1 MKKLI
6 LLLLLVCCS
15 ANFTA
20 CGSKTYT
27 IGDIFFFNIYKATE
41 KAVNYDARPLTVVS
55 LGTERKKVESVMGKG
70 QEYPLE
76 GISQA
81 VYYSGGLTVLYE
93 SDVTVLLDYA
103 LDETSLPDTRTKAFS
118 LYKDVNLSSSLED
131 IKSKLGEDF
140 FTLSYASE
148 DVPAQVVYV
157 YEMIN
162 GEYGHQIL
170 PSYSMSNAEQLRA
183 LSGSANVYGIML
195 YVDANARYQ
204 QLYRI
209 KVGKLED
216 ILNFRND

>member
-1 MKKLI
+1 MKKLL

-15 ANFTA
+15 TTFAA

-27 IGDIFFFNIYKATE
+27 VEDIFFFNIYKATE
-41 KAVNYDARPLTVVS
+41 KAINYDARPLSVVS
-55 LGTERKKVESVMGKG
+55 LGTPRKKVESAMGKG
-70 QEYPLE
+70 QAYPLE
-76 GISQA
+76 DTSQA
-81 VYYSGGLTVLYE
+81 VYYNGGLTVLY
-93 SDVTVLLDYA
+93 DADITVLLDYA

-118 LYKDVNLSSSLED
+118 LYKGINLSSSLDD

-140 FTLSYASE
+140 FTVSYASE
-148 DVPAQVVYV
+148 DVPAQIVYI